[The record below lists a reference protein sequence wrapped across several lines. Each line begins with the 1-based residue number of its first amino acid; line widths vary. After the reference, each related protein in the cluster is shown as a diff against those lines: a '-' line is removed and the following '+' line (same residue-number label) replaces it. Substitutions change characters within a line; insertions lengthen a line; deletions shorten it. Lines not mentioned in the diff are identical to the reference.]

1 MEQWFHKMIAHR
13 PLLHILQHKCITLR
27 VQIQKH
33 DLPVPRDHHTVWIHI
48 TIALPAP
55 AAMKPL
61 QLLCKLSDPSE
72 HLLFFHFRT
81 PSDPIDQ
88 KFSLNTIHRRVP
100 PVSMFHKTYD
110 FIIFRSRFKHS
121 SLSFFNMPFLFSVL
135 KI

>member
-1 MEQWFHKMIAHR
+1 MR
-13 PLLHILQHKCITLR
+13 ILFLFENAGDKRITLCI
-27 VQIQKH
+27 QIQKH
-33 DLPVPRDHHTVWIHI
+33 DLSVPCDHHTVRIHI

-55 AAMKPL
+55 ASMKAL
-61 QLLCKLSDPSE
+61 QLLCKLSDPSK

-88 KFSLNTIHRRVP
+88 KFSLNTIHRRMP
-100 PVSMFHKTYD
+100 PVPMFHKTYD

-121 SLSFFNMPFLFSVL
+121 SLSFLNMPFFFSVL